1 MAESKTTDYAAI
13 YEKEIGTNLPSLHF
27 KGGFNCAVDVLWPEI
42 ERLRNEIESTNALF
56 VKHSREYQ
64 DQVADLERKL
74 GVAVE
79 GLKYYAMIHC
89 HEDFSGLHEN
99 WACWKDAVPFKDR
112 PEKFYGGERARK
124 TLREIE
130 GEK

>member
-1 MAESKTTDYAAI
+1 MLSKEELKKMAESKTTDYAAI

-74 GVAVE
+74 VVAKE
-79 GLKYYAMIHC
+79 ALRQIGEWPSQPGMSEKARTALK
-89 HEDFSGLHEN
+89 
-99 WACWKDAVPFKDR
+99 
-112 PEKFYGGERARK
+112 
-124 TLREIE
+124 EIE